1 MEPEVPGL
9 YQVTKVE
16 NLAGCELGAASEAL
30 EVRSHK
36 QVDHKVVDHRVEE
49 HIGDAQALIVHTV
62 AMGMAVATVEPLEG
76 ITEQELMLLAEL
88 RAFCQCS
95 KGSIDDGG

>member
-30 EVRSHK
+30 EVHSHK

-49 HIGDAQALIVHTV
+49 HIGDAQVLVVHTV
-62 AMGMAVATVEPLEG
+62 AMGMAVPTVEQLEE
-76 ITEQELMLLAEL
+76 IREQERVLWEEL
-88 RAFCQCS
+88 GAFDRC
-95 KGSIDDGG
+95 

>member
-16 NLAGCELGAASEAL
+16 NLGGCELGAALEAL

-36 QVDHKVVDHRVEE
+36 QADHKVVDHRVEE
-49 HIGDAQALIVHTV
+49 HIEDALVVRTV
-62 AMGMAVATVEPLEG
+62 AMGMAVPTVEQLGEVH
-76 ITEQELMLLAEL
+76 EQGE
-88 RAFCQCS
+88 
-95 KGSIDDGG
+95 

>member
-1 MEPEVPGL
+1 MEPEAPGL

-49 HIGDAQALIVHTV
+49 HIGDALVVRTV
-62 AMGMAVATVEPLEG
+62 AMDTAAPTVEQLGEIRDQG
-76 ITEQELMLLAEL
+76 E
-88 RAFCQCS
+88 
-95 KGSIDDGG
+95 